1 MPRPLKQCL
10 NAPMPTRTPPHIADA
25 FTEAIQAFSD
35 WQPWEPE
42 EPQIN
47 YWVSFEPIEI

>member
-1 MPRPLKQCL
+1 
-10 NAPMPTRTPPHIADA
+10 MPTRTPPHIADA